1 MPMAQMVAIHGSNGL
16 AAKWPMYVEE
26 LGYQVLHVNA
36 YGTAILEEL
45 QGCSAFLW
53 NVDQDSPND
62 LVFGRSILL
71 AAQQSG
77 VRVFPD
83 HATVWH
89 FDDKVAQKYL
99 LESVGAPLVR
109 TWVFYDRSTAESFVR
124 TACYPLVFKLRGG
137 AASQNVRLLRT
148 PKEAMRVVHAMFGT
162 GIRANPFGA
171 GVRRAVERARQKRDD
186 GASIL
191 GRGQRAAYGLLRRIV
206 APVRERGYVLFQ
218 QFIAGNSCDIR
229 VTVIGDRAFV
239 YTRGVRPN
247 DFRASGSGLNTYL
260 TRDEIPIDVVEAAF
274 GVVKRLGAQAL
285 ALDFVRDM
293 SNGRACLLEISYT
306 FVPSYIERCPGYLTS
321 SMEWHG
327 GSFHPSRLILEDL
340 LTDSALTTQTS

>member
-1 MPMAQMVAIHGSNGL
+1 MAGVVAIHGSNGL
-16 AAKWPMYVEE
+16 AAMWPTYAEE
-26 LGYQVLHVNA
+26 LGYRVLHVNA
-36 YGTAILEEL
+36 YNNDILKEL
-45 QGCSAFLW
+45 KGCSAFLW
-53 NVDQDSPND
+53 NVDQDTPND
-62 LVFGRSILL
+62 IVFGRSILL

-77 VRVFPD
+77 LRVFPN

-99 LESVGAPLVR
+99 LESVGAPLVQ
-109 TWVFYDRSTAESFVR
+109 TWVFFDRPTAESFVKS
-124 TACYPLVFKLRGG
+124 APYPLVFKLRSG
-137 AASQNVRLLRT
+137 AAAQNVRLLRT
-148 PKEAMRVVHAMFGT
+148 PKEAMRVVRAMFGT
-162 GIRANPFGA
+162 GIRANPVGA
-171 GVRRAVERARQKRDD
+171 GLRRAMERARQHRDD
-186 GASIL
+186 GASML

-218 QFIAGNSCDIR
+218 RFMPGNSCDIR

-260 TRDEIPIDVVEAAF
+260 TQDEIPLDVINAAF

-293 SNGRACLLEISYT
+293 SSGHAHLLEISYT
-306 FVPSYIERCPGYLTS
+306 FVPRYIELCPGYLTS
-321 SMEWHG
+321 SLQWHA

-340 LTDSALTTQTS
+340 LTDSTLITTAS